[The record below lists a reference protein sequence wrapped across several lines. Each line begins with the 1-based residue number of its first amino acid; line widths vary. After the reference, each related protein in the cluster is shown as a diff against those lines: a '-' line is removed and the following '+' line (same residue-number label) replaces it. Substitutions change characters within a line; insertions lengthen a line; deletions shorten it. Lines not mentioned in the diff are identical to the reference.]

1 MTKGDTLVITSMF
14 ILFLNRYFVIIFLYS
29 GEDGNVL
36 NNNTQDLFYH
46 YSGKVW
52 RTFNWTVWVWR
63 KVFKFVE
70 GWRLIPVKNICFSLL
85 LRAEE
90 INKFRVGKKVFFCLF
105 SSDPQRERVRCW
117 VEIVKQFLTEFSLVE
132 QSSRGQVSPRSH
144 SSWTIKLSW
153 HVRGPG
159 LGLALKTKRTLQHQ
173 ISAGDL
179 QGKPRKGK
187 KYAIGGPPKNSIL
200 FLLFCLAVA

>member
-1 MTKGDTLVITSMF
+1 MEMF
-14 ILFLNRYFVIIFLYS
+14 WTTTRRIFFIII
-29 GEDGNVL
+29 V
-36 NNNTQDLFYH
+36 
-46 YSGKVW
+46 GKFEGPS
-52 RTFNWTVWVWR
+52 TEQFG
-63 KVFKFVE
+63 FEGKFSSLLKVE
-70 GWRLIPVKNICFSLL
+70 GWYQSKIFVSHCYCGL
-85 LRAEE
+85 
-90 INKFRVGKKVFFCLF
+90 KKLTSSELEKRFVFCLF